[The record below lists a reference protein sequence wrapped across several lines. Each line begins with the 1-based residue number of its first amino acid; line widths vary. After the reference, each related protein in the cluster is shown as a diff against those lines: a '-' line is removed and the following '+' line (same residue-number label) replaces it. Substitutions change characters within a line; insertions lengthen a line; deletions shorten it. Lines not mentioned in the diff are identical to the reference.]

1 MAVQYDHDWEDPRL
15 AVEGFVTNYIVA
27 RLAREDLEWREAPDV
42 PVGADNEH
50 NAMRTMCEIF
60 EERRQEEL
68 LELSKDLE
76 DTNNLHF
83 ARYSEVVKEFS
94 VNDTDIP
101 NEMTYGRMVGLI
113 AFAGLMCV
121 ERAKEGNR
129 RDVGQIA
136 LYTSKII
143 DSGIRLTWIESMRSW
158 ANLMMDEYQ
167 ARFMEMAVAVGMR
180 RNGVSRRPNGVA
192 PPPRPPTQ
200 SSSSSRPS
208 RRSSLLFAVG
218 SVAIV
223 GSFVAYRA
231 LMKSH

>member
-1 MAVQYDHDWEDPRL
+1 MKEKGGGGGESSRGRKNDSSH
-15 AVEGFVTNYIVA
+15 
-27 RLAREDLEWREAPDV
+27 
-42 PVGADNEH
+42 DNE
-50 NAMRTMCEIF
+50 TSSSF
-60 EERRQEEL
+60 P
-68 LELSKDLE
+68 
-76 DTNNLHF
+76 
-83 ARYSEVVKEFS
+83 FS
-94 VNDTDIP
+94 H
-101 NEMTYGRMVGLI
+101 
-113 AFAGLMCV
+113 CC
-121 ERAKEGNR
+121 
-129 RDVGQIA
+129 
-136 LYTSKII
+136 LYLYFLVFSLYY
-143 DSGIRLTWIESMRSW
+143 DGGMYQ